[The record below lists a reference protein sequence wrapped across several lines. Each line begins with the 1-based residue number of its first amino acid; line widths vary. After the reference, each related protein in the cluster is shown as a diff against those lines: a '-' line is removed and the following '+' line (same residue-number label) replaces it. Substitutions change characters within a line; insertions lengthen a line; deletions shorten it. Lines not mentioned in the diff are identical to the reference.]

1 MLEPLDAMDL
11 RLITALQEDAR
22 LSYRALGRHV
32 GLSQPAVAERIR
44 RLEEAG
50 VITGYRG
57 RVDRS
62 RAGLPVTAFLR
73 VTCSGDRFQA
83 VHRLARDLP
92 AVLECHHVSGE
103 ACFIIKVADATLA
116 GLERT
121 IERFREHGE
130 TVSSIVL
137 SSVVEDKPVALGQAG
152 GNGRPDAL
160 P

>member
-1 MLEPLDAMDL
+1 M
-11 RLITALQEDAR
+11 
-22 LSYRALGRHV
+22 
-32 GLSQPAVAERIR
+32 
-44 RLEEAG
+44 
-50 VITGYRG
+50 
-57 RVDRS
+57 
-62 RAGLPVTAFLR
+62 
-73 VTCSGDRFQA
+73 TCNGDRFQA
-83 VHRLARDLP
+83 VHRIARELA

-103 ACFIIKVADATLA
+103 ACFMIKVADTTLA

-137 SSVVEDKPVALGQAG
+137 SSVVEDKPAALGQAG

>member
-1 MLEPLDAMDL
+1 MLDDIDR
-11 RLITALQEDAR
+11 RLIAALQDNAR
-22 LSYRALGRHV
+22 QSYRALGRRI

-44 RLEEAG
+44 RLEETG
-50 VITGYRG
+50 IVTGYRAT
-57 RVDRS
+57 VDRPK
-62 RAGLPVTAFLR
+62 AGLTVTAFLR
-73 VTCSGDRFQA
+73 VACAGDRFQA

-103 ACFIIKVADATLA
+103 ACFMIKVAEGSLA
-116 GLERT
+116 GLERI

-137 SSVVEDKPVALGQAG
+137 SSVVEDKP
-152 GNGRPDAL
+152 PSL

>member
-1 MLEPLDAMDL
+1 MTAELDEMDF
-11 RLITALQEDAR
+11 RLIAALQEDAR
-22 LSYRALGRHV
+22 LSYRALGRRV
-32 GLSQPAVAERIR
+32 GLSQPAVADRIR

-50 VITGYRG
+50 VITGYRADI
-57 RVDRS
+57 DRG

-73 VTCSGDRFQA
+73 LTCGGDRFQA
-83 VHRLARDLP
+83 VHRLARELP
-92 AVLECHHVSGE
+92 AVLECHHISGE

-137 SSVVEDKPVALGQAG
+137 SSVVEDKPAALARTGGKVA
-152 GNGRPDAL
+152 PDAL